1 MRRFEYTAIARRDLA
16 EIHERI
22 FDQDETTAALVVD
35 RIQQTVESISA
46 LPTIGKP
53 VGQAG
58 TWVFGGSPKSPFR
71 ITYRSIEDCVFIVRI
86 FRARRKNI
94 QF

>member
-22 FDQDETTAALVVD
+22 FDQDQTTAALVVD
-35 RIQQTVESISA
+35 RIQNIVESIST
-46 LPTIGKP
+46 LPTMGKP

-58 TWVFGGSPKSPFR
+58 NWVIGGSPKSPFR
-71 ITYRSIEDCVFIVRI
+71 ITYRFNEDCVFIVRI